1 LRKLEQQTSAAEN
14 EEVGMSLQEARKIGN
29 RARSAEL
36 FDRAKQSVAGG
47 DSSTM
52 RALPYHP
59 ALVIDRGQGCRIWD
73 VDENEYIDLNMAYGP
88 LLFGHRPPF
97 LVEKVVEQLREKGSQ
112 FGFPQELSFLVA
124 EKIKQ
129 LVPSIELL
137 RFANS
142 GTEAVASSIRLARA
156 FTGRRNIILFEGHY
170 HGWSD
175 AVFHKYHAAL
185 EGLNDEPV
193 RPATAGTDG
202 MDGAPRDAYV
212 VSWNDA
218 AALSDALD
226 RMSGS
231 VAAVIMEPIL
241 GNAAVIPPLPGYL
254 AAVRDITRR
263 HGALLI
269 FDEVITGF
277 RVAAGGA
284 QQLYSVQPDITV
296 LSKALGGGF
305 PVAAFGA
312 SREIMELVA
321 SGKLFHG
328 GVYCGNALVLSAAN
342 AVLDHL
348 LASRETLYA
357 ELNQRSQQLADGVAE
372 ILMRHSVP
380 HVVQHVGP
388 MIAAVLTKTQ
398 VEGLTDYRAVR
409 RHADFE
415 GYIKF
420 QHALLDRGVY
430 VHPNQFEPMYL
441 STAHRKEDI
450 DEVLDRFNDAIRH
463 VIRG

>member
-1 LRKLEQQTSAAEN
+1 MTRPESVLPRTT
-14 EEVGMSLQEARKIGN
+14 RT
-29 RARSAEL
+29 RSKQL
-36 FDRAKQSVAGG
+36 FQRAKQSVAGG

-59 ALVIDRGQGCRIWD
+59 PLVIDRGAGCRIWD
-73 VDENEYIDLNMAYGP
+73 VDNNEYIDLNMAYGP

-97 LVEKVVEQLREKGSQ
+97 LTEAVVRQLQEKGSQ
-112 FGFPQELSFLVA
+112 LGFPQELNFLVA

-129 LVPSIELL
+129 LFPSIQLL

-142 GTEAVASSIRLARA
+142 GTEAIASAIRLARA
-156 FTGRRNIILFEGHY
+156 YTGRPNIILFEGHY

-175 AVFHKYHAAL
+175 AVFHQYHAPLEAL
-185 EGLNDEPV
+185 GDEPV
-193 RPATAGTDG
+193 RPAVPGTSG
-202 MDGAPRDAYV
+202 MDGAPRHAYV

-218 AALSDALD
+218 NALSEALE

-231 VAAVIMEPIL
+231 VAAVVMEPIM
-241 GNAAVIPPLPGYL
+241 GNASVIPPRSGYL
-254 AAVRDITRR
+254 AAVRDLTRQ

-269 FDEVITGF
+269 LDEVITGM

-284 QQLYSVQPDITV
+284 QQLYDVTPDITV

-312 SREIMELVA
+312 SADIMELVV

-328 GVYCGNALVLSAAN
+328 GVYSGNALVLAAAD
-342 AVLDHL
+342 AVLARV
-348 LASRETLYA
+348 LAEQDSLYA
-357 ELNQRSQQLADGVAE
+357 GLNERGNQLADG
-372 ILMRHSVP
+372 IRKIMKRRNVP
-380 HVVQHVGP
+380 HVVQNVGP
-388 MIAAVLTKTQ
+388 MLSIVLTK
-398 VEGLTDYRAVR
+398 EAAESLTNYREVR
-409 RHADFE
+409 RHADLE
-415 GYIKF
+415 RYIRF

-430 VHPNQFEPMYL
+430 VHPNQFEPLYV

-450 DEVLDRFNDAIRH
+450 DEALDRFDDAIRH
-463 VIRG
+463 VIHG